1 MGAGRGIPSNFKRAK
16 EERYAFDRVFDEN
29 ATQEEVF
36 ANTTKHLI
44 DGVLKGF
51 NASVFAYGATG
62 TPLLFHKTAIVGL
75 VGLRCFPFR
84 FACVRELIAVDR

>member
-1 MGAGRGIPSNFKRAK
+1 MVCSCVGAGRGIPSNFKRAK

-62 TPLLFHKTAIVGL
+62 TPLPPLYVAVIIVPFGL
-75 VGLRCFPFR
+75 C
-84 FACVRELIAVDR
+84 